1 MDGMS
6 LLDVLRGVM
15 LDPAEQAVYD
25 ADPGAYLGQ
34 YGYQDV
40 DAADLS
46 EAFGLVADTLPA
58 DQAMA
63 AWTGESGPESPLL
76 GDDTTDFDVGDLDGA
91 ALTGDDAGDP
101 VDDLDDLDDVDGVD
115 GVGADDGTDT
125 GADEPGDEPALSF
138 GLGEDEAAE
147 AGDARP
153 DDLDGDLG
161 LFGTA
166 APDDT
171 DTGGL
176 DAAGPDEEG
185 DVDLDDAFGTFAA
198 DDPGDDL
205 GDHDGLGHGLADDVD
220 DVDDLAEIEG
230 LGPVDDGP
238 DELDIGSF

>member
-76 GDDTTDFDVGDLDGA
+76 GEDTVDFDVGDPDGA
-91 ALTGDDAGDP
+91 ALSPGDDAGDLF
-101 VDDLDDLDDVDGVD
+101 DDLDDDLDTDDTHDDLDDV
-115 GVGADDGTDT
+115 
-125 GADEPGDEPALSF
+125 GDEPALSF
-138 GLGEDEAAE
+138 GLGDEDGTD
-147 AGDARP
+147 AGDP
-153 DDLDGDLG
+153 GSDDLDADLG

-171 DTGGL
+171 DTIAADGGE
-176 DAAGPDEEG
+176 PDGVAE
-185 DVDLDDAFGTFAA
+185 VDLDDAFGTFAHP
-198 DDPGDDL
+198 D
-205 GDHDGLGHGLADDVD
+205 DGLGLEDADHGHDDDID
-220 DVDDLAEIEG
+220 DVDDLAEIDG

>member
-1 MDGMS
+1 
-6 LLDVLRGVM
+6 
-15 LDPAEQAVYD
+15 
-25 ADPGAYLGQ
+25 
-34 YGYQDV
+34 
-40 DAADLS
+40 
-46 EAFGLVADTLPA
+46 
-58 DQAMA
+58 MA
-63 AWTGESGPESPLL
+63 S
-76 GDDTTDFDVGDLDGA
+76 
-91 ALTGDDAGDP
+91 ALTTAPTPERTSPAGSRRCRSGWARTRP
-101 VDDLDDLDDVDGVD
+101 RR
-115 GVGADDGTDT
+115 
-125 GADEPGDEPALSF
+125 PATQGPTIST
-138 GLGEDEAAE
+138 ATW
-147 AGDARP
+147 
-153 DDLDGDLG
+153 

-185 DVDLDDAFGTFAA
+185 DVDLDDAFGTFGA